1 MIPKALRVVAWI
13 HLLGGLLS
21 LAGVV
26 SQLTHDRFLLD
37 FGILGIPIYF
47 GLMERSNGW
56 RTCAIVILQIDLLLV
71 PCVFVLGLVSH
82 APARFQVSG
91 VELARVSPL
100 WLAVLAVPIFVL
112 AWWQYRVL
120 QRPEIEALFRKPRG
134 EPAG

>member
-26 SQLTHDRFLLD
+26 AELAHNRLFLD
-37 FGILGIPIYF
+37 FGVLGIPIYF
-47 GLMERSNGW
+47 GLMQLGSGW
-56 RTCAIVILQIDLLLV
+56 RMCAILILQIELFLI
-71 PCVFVLGLVSH
+71 PCLFVLGLVSH
-82 APARFQVSG
+82 TPAHLNVCGAEVARF
-91 VELARVSPL
+91 SPL
-100 WLAVLAVPIFVL
+100 WLAVLAVPIFAL
-112 AWWQYRVL
+112 SLWQYRVL